1 MKVIKEYDEFQN
13 HRETNDMEELIA
25 IRFDLRA
32 QEIELEAE
40 IENMEPFG
48 YWSTHTDLQNR
59 YPKYRVINDIADA
72 SNKIY
77 KLQNYLNFIKYG
89 YE

>member
-1 MKVIKEYDEFQN
+1 MKILKEFNEFHLSQEAN
-13 HRETNDMEELIA
+13 NMEELIA
-25 IRFDLRA
+25 LRFELRA
-32 QEIELEAE
+32 REIELEAE

-48 YWSTHTDLQNR
+48 YWSTHTDLQQR
-59 YPKYRVINDIADA
+59 YPTFRIMNDIADA